1 MRTTLKV
8 AIGVVAGVATGAVLG
23 LLFAPD
29 KGRETR
35 RKIIEKEKDL
45 VKNLKDKMDEA
56 GAMVADIKADVRRH
70 ADRIYH
76 N

>member
-8 AIGVVAGVATGAVLG
+8 AIGVVAGVATGTVLG

-29 KGRETR
+29 KGKTTR
-35 RKIIEKEKDL
+35 KRIVEKEKDL
-45 VKNLKDKMDEA
+45 VNNLKAKMDEA